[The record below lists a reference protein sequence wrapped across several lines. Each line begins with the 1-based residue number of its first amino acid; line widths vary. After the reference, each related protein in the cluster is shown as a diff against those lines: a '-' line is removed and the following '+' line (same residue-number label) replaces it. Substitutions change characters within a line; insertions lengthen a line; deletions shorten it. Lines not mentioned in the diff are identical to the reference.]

1 MIEQPSGT
9 VTLVFTDIEGSTR
22 LLDELGVDAYREALR
37 QHRRVV
43 RDAFGRFEGY
53 EVDYEGDAFFY
64 AFASARSAVEAV
76 LEAMTGLR
84 DGPIRIRVG
93 VHTGEPGLDPPKYVG
108 IDVHR
113 AARIMSAGHGG
124 QVLLSQ
130 SVRDLV
136 EAEVRDLGEHR
147 LKDLSGPQR
156 LYQLCGKEL
165 ADAFP
170 PLKTLNRTNLPVPAT
185 SFLGREQELA
195 AVVDL
200 LGRDAVRL
208 LNLTGPG
215 GTGKTRLGL
224 QVAAEIAGEYPDG
237 VWWVPLAAL
246 RDSTLVMTAVAHT
259 LGASDEA
266 SDLIGGKRMLLVLD
280 NFEHVIEAASELGV
294 LLAGCPR
301 LDVLVTS
308 RERLQLAGEHEYAVP
323 PLGAGDGREL
333 FAQRVRALRPEFV
346 MDDAALELCERL
358 DNLPLALEL
367 AAARVKLLSTSQ
379 LLQRLGERLDLLTGG
394 RDIDPRQ
401 RTLRATIAWSYDLLT
416 SEERELFARLSVF
429 AGGCTLEAAEAVCDA
444 EPEILMSLL
453 DKSLVRRHDGSDG
466 HPRFWMLETIREFA
480 SEALARDG
488 QDLRDAYCTWYLAF
502 AERAAPHL
510 RATEAATWLDR
521 LEAEHAN
528 VRQVI
533 GYAIED
539 GDGEAALRLTGAI
552 WKFWWTR
559 GYWTEGRR
567 WLDAALALEADV
579 SLRVDPLW
587 GASLL
592 ALWQVDTE
600 IGAAHARTLLALS
613 QAHGLIRGE
622 AIALK
627 LAGIAAAHDNDHEAQ
642 ARFLAQALPLARE
655 TDDGFLISVI
665 LNNLGD
671 HAMVQGQ
678 LDTAIEYFN
687 ESLAIGEARGDL
699 DRRARALL
707 NIGTATLTRGDTQ
720 TALTAFQQGLTASQ
734 EVGLNEGYVQ
744 ALLGIAAATAPSDAG
759 LSARLI
765 GSIDSANEELD
776 TEFQNFEA
784 NLYAATVE
792 NLRST
797 LNEAEWAA
805 AYSQGLALS
814 LDEAITLAREISVNS

>member
-246 RDSTLVMTAVAHT
+246 RDSTLVMAAVAHT

-333 FAQRVRALRPEFV
+333 FAQRVRA
-346 MDDAALELCERL
+346 C
-358 DNLPLALEL
+358 
-367 AAARVKLLSTSQ
+367 
-379 LLQRLGERLDLLTGG
+379 
-394 RDIDPRQ
+394 
-401 RTLRATIAWSYDLLT
+401 
-416 SEERELFARLSVF
+416 
-429 AGGCTLEAAEAVCDA
+429 
-444 EPEILMSLL
+444 
-453 DKSLVRRHDGSDG
+453 
-466 HPRFWMLETIREFA
+466 
-480 SEALARDG
+480 
-488 QDLRDAYCTWYLAF
+488 
-502 AERAAPHL
+502 
-510 RATEAATWLDR
+510 
-521 LEAEHAN
+521 
-528 VRQVI
+528 
-533 GYAIED
+533 
-539 GDGEAALRLTGAI
+539 
-552 WKFWWTR
+552 
-559 GYWTEGRR
+559 
-567 WLDAALALEADV
+567 
-579 SLRVDPLW
+579 
-587 GASLL
+587 
-592 ALWQVDTE
+592 
-600 IGAAHARTLLALS
+600 
-613 QAHGLIRGE
+613 
-622 AIALK
+622 
-627 LAGIAAAHDNDHEAQ
+627 
-642 ARFLAQALPLARE
+642 
-655 TDDGFLISVI
+655 
-665 LNNLGD
+665 
-671 HAMVQGQ
+671 VQ
-678 LDTAIEYFN
+678 
-687 ESLAIGEARGDL
+687 S
-699 DRRARALL
+699 
-707 NIGTATLTRGDTQ
+707 
-720 TALTAFQQGLTASQ
+720 S
-734 EVGLNEGYVQ
+734 
-744 ALLGIAAATAPSDAG
+744 
-759 LSARLI
+759 
-765 GSIDSANEELD
+765 
-776 TEFQNFEA
+776 
-784 NLYAATVE
+784 
-792 NLRST
+792 
-797 LNEAEWAA
+797 
-805 AYSQGLALS
+805 
-814 LDEAITLAREISVNS
+814 